1 MGGLGAQM
9 DTTTTPTDDRTS
21 GTIVV
26 ETRTVRRPVG
36 KVYWIGVVIVVLLLT
51 MGVGVSRGPSIEQA
65 LKKDVLTALNEAGY
79 KGVSVSIDGRMVTA
93 NVPTGVEADDVKK
106 VVSEV
111 DGVSAVSAMLVYASY
126 GEARDCADLQKKLD
140 QATRKQKI
148 PFQGV
153 TAQLTAEGT
162 RMLRSVAKLLK
173 DCKTAVVHVGGHTDP
188 GTRFGSTLSLDRAK
202 AMVKVLKSLGVA
214 KDRLEPRGYGD
225 QFPIDKS
232 RSAAARAKNERGS
245 IVVRSQ

>member
-1 MGGLGAQM
+1 M
-9 DTTTTPTDDRTS
+9 DTPTMPTDDRTAS

-36 KVYWIGVVIVVLLLT
+36 KVYWVGAVIVVLLLT
-51 MGVGVSRGPSIEQA
+51 MGVGVSRGPAIEQA
-65 LKKDVLTALNEAGY
+65 LKKDVLTALGDAGF

-93 NVPTGVEADDVKK
+93 SVPTGVEAEEVKK

-111 DGVSAVSAMLVYASY
+111 GGVSAVSAMLVYASY
-126 GEARDCADLQKKLD
+126 AEARDCADLQKKLD

-148 PFQGV
+148 PFQGA

-162 RMLRSVAKLLK
+162 RMLREVATLLK
-173 DCKTAVVHVGGHTDP
+173 ACKTAVVHVGGHTDP

-202 AMVKVLKSLGVA
+202 EMVTMLKSLGVA

>member
-1 MGGLGAQM
+1 M
-9 DTTTTPTDDRTS
+9 DTSTTTTDDGIPS
-21 GTIVV
+21 GTVVV

-36 KVYWIGVVIVVLLLT
+36 KVYWVGAVIVVLLLT
-51 MGVGVSRGPSIEQA
+51 MGVGVSRGPGIEQA
-65 LKKDVLTALNEAGY
+65 LKEDVQAALTDAGFDDVN
-79 KGVSVSIDGRMVTA
+79 VSVDGRMVTA
-93 NVPTGVEADDVKK
+93 NVPTGVEADEVKK

-126 GEARDCADLQKKLD
+126 AEARDCADLQAKLD
-140 QATRKQKI
+140 KATGNQRI
-148 PFQGV
+148 PFSGGSSEPSR
-153 TAQLTAEGT
+153 EGT
-162 RMLRSVAKLLK
+162 QMLREVARLLEACESSV
-173 DCKTAVVHVGGHTDP
+173 VYVGGHTDP

-202 AMVKVLKSLGVA
+202 VMTRLLKDWGVG

-232 RSAAARAKNERGS
+232 RGASARAKNERGS